1 MRVEALRARSGR
13 LLPAGND
20 PTYSFG
26 YKGGFMRAFSG
37 APFVLTAVLT
47 AGTISTV
54 FTGMGCSQLGV
65 IQARRAAKAA
75 NQAYGRQDYPEAAK
89 QYVRAIQADPNLGYA
104 YFYLANSYE
113 QQYRPGRKGEPE
125 NDALL
130 DKTVENYEIG
140 FAKLNA
146 VGDEQSKLLARRC
159 LEFLAQVYG
168 ADKLNDPARAEPV
181 IQKLIAMDP
190 SDPANY
196 FQLARLYE
204 DAGAYPEAEETYQN
218 AKNVK
223 PKDPTVYLQLAAY
236 YNRQG
241 QFDKTIEAL
250 EQRAELEPNNPE
262 AFQTIAGYYW
272 DETQRDIRLTAAEKR
287 DFVKKGLEAA
297 DKAISLKND
306 YVEALTFKG
315 LLLRQQALLE
325 KDPKVQ
331 QQLIKDAT
339 ALSDKANDLRKRQ
352 TTGVGN

>member
-1 MRVEALRARSGR
+1 
-13 LLPAGND
+13 
-20 PTYSFG
+20 
-26 YKGGFMRAFSG
+26 MRAFSG
-37 APFVLTAVLT
+37 APIALTVALT
-47 AGTISTV
+47 IGATTTILTSA
-54 FTGMGCSQLGV
+54 GCSQLGI

-75 NQAYGRQDYPEAAK
+75 NQAYARQDYREAAE
-89 QYVRAIQADPNLGYA
+89 QYHLAIEADPALGYA

-113 QQYRPGRKGEPE
+113 QQYRPSRKGESE

-130 DKTVENYEIG
+130 AKAVQNYQTG
-140 FAKLNA
+140 FEKLNTQP
-146 VGDEQSKLLARRC
+146 DEQNKLLARRC

-168 ADKLNDPARAEPV
+168 ADKLNDPAKAEPV
-181 IQKLIAMDP
+181 IQKLIQMDP

-204 DAGAYPEAEETYQN
+204 DAGAYTEAEQTYQN

-223 PKDPTVYLQLAAY
+223 PKDPAVYLQLAAY

-250 EQRAELEPNNPE
+250 EQRAQLEPTNPE
-262 AFQTIAGYYW
+262 AFHTIAGYYW
-272 DETQRDIRLTAAEKR
+272 DETQRDVRLNDAQKR
-287 DFVKKGLEAA
+287 EYVQKGLEAA
-297 DKAISLKND
+297 DKALSLKSN

-339 ALSDKANDLRKRQ
+339 ALSDKANELRKRQ
-352 TTGVGN
+352 VTGVGN